1 MSALRPLLL
10 PLLLA
15 ACASSDKGRDSAGT
29 EGTNPPGNSTGTH
42 GNDVDGPTLRVVTWN
57 LERVGSSG
65 SEQYLAAQQIL
76 ARLNADIVAL
86 NEIDEGESGVLD
98 RFAADLGYTFVEVPS
113 GNPFGDYRNGILT
126 RLPVN
131 DTTTWRSSML
141 STDPT
146 ANDMTR
152 WPVEVEVVF
161 ADRPVRMLIQHFK
174 SGDSSGDMFRRMVDG
189 QRAAQAAVEGG
200 EAPYVIFGGDFNSE
214 IDDPVSSPGTWS
226 SVPGGLPSSYV
237 LGADLE
243 EALEE
248 GLPNSVFAPFI
259 DAGYVDLPAT
269 QPDGR
274 DATRDVSQR
283 RLDYLFVSPGLQAD
297 TSMTAEVYDA
307 RDDASST
314 LVLSGDPPYREATQ
328 DASDHFPVVADL
340 VFPEL

>member
-1 MSALRPLLL
+1 MTALHPLLL

-15 ACASSDKGRDSAGT
+15 ACSSADKVLDSAGT
-29 EGTNPPGNSTGTH
+29 SGTDPSTAATGTH
-42 GNDVDGPTLRVVTWN
+42 GNDADGPTLRVVTWN

-86 NEIDEGESGVLD
+86 NEVDEGESGVLD
-98 RFAADLGYTFVEVPS
+98 RFASDLGYTFVEVPS

-161 ADRPVRMLIQHFK
+161 SGRPVRMLVQHFK
-174 SGDSSGDMFRRMVDG
+174 SGESSGDMFRRMIDG
-189 QRAAQAAVEGG
+189 QRAAQAAAEVTSV
-200 EAPYVIFGGDFNSE
+200 PYVIFGGDFNSE
-214 IDDPVSSPGTWS
+214 IDDPVSSPATWYRAPS
-226 SVPGGLPSSYV
+226 GLPSSYI
-237 LGADLE
+237 LGDDLE
-243 EALEE
+243 EKLED
-248 GLPNSVFAPFI
+248 GLPNSVFSPFL
-259 DAGYVDLPAT
+259 DAGYIDLPAT

-283 RLDYLFVSPGLQAD
+283 RLDYLWVSPGLQAD
-297 TSMTAEVYDA
+297 TTMTAEVYDA
-307 RDDASST
+307 RDDANSSLT
-314 LVLSGDPPYREATQ
+314 FSGEAPYREATQ

-340 VFPEL
+340 VFPNP